1 MSRLKNFR
9 NEPVMLKENYGLSI
23 ASPFS
28 PSPYRLTDF
37 KGAVPQDVAHVF
49 VRGASKAKIRFESN
63 SYLFVLL

>member
-1 MSRLKNFR
+1 
-9 NEPVMLKENYGLSI
+9 MLNENYGLSI

-37 KGAVPQDVAHVF
+37 KGAVPQDVKAHVF
-49 VRGASKAKIRFESN
+49 VRSASKAKIRFESN

>member
-1 MSRLKNFR
+1 
-9 NEPVMLKENYGLSI
+9 MLKENYGLSI

-28 PSPYRLTDF
+28 PSPYRMTDF
-37 KGAVPQDVAHVF
+37 KGAVPQDVKAHVF